1 MAITRRKFLGLL
13 AIVSAATAF
22 TWSYPRLRQF
32 KNNRIRVAHPEVATP
47 LSESDTLN
55 VSAIDTIADFTGS
68 LFGRL
73 LTSEQKQ
80 ELIGRLTFAAKA
92 DSKWHDEYIWLAN
105 YIDDRAKEL
114 GAVSFTAS
122 NMSQRLAVS
131 NQVVT
136 FSPASRLSKLWSLFS
151 DEERYRRRV
160 GISTIKHLENIYINS
175 GVPWMIR
182 GYLTWPGVSGDPRWY
197 TQPGPDKQC

>member
-32 KNNRIRVAHPEVATP
+32 KDNRIHIDHPEAATP
-47 LSESDTLN
+47 LSESEPIN
-55 VSAIDTIADFTGS
+55 ESAIDTIADFNGS

-105 YIDDRAKEL
+105 YIDNLAKEL
-114 GAVSFTAS
+114 GGVSFTAS
-122 NMSQRLAVS
+122 NISQRLAVA

-136 FSPASRLSKLWSLFS
+136 FSPASRLSKLQSLFS
-151 DEERYRRRV
+151 DEERYRRRMR
-160 GISTIKHLENIYINS
+160 IWTIDHLEHMYINS
-175 GVPWMIR
+175 GVPWMVR
-182 GYLTWPGVSGDPRWY
+182 GYLTWPGVPGDPRWY
-197 TQPGPDKQC
+197 TQPGPDNQC